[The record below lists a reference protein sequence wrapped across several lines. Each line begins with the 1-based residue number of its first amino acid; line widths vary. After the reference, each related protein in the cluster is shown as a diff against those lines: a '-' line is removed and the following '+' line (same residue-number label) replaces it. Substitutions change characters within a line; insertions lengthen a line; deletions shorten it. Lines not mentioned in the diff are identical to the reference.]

1 MRKKHKVKGILKRI
15 LFVAVL
21 FLLLPLGIEDYKA
34 ISEEDVQRA
43 EEELQAAKDREAEI
57 ERQLD
62 ELSGSITSTQNYISE
77 VDGIISDLSIQIYQS
92 EQAIAAKQQEI
103 DDKQAQLDLTLAG
116 IAYVQADIEQKK
128 AELASAQETEA
139 EQYASMKLRI
149 QYMYEN
155 GDDTFMDVLFSSDSM
170 IDFLNNAEYISEIS
184 KYDRQKLVEY
194 GETKDHIATLLGQL
208 EGQETELLIQQSN
221 YETELAELEAEQNAL
236 VVMKEAQEVDKA
248 TYNSVYEQK
257 NAELANLENQQTYT
271 EQQRLDAE
279 REVEEQTARVE
290 QARKDWADFLAE
302 MARLN
307 QDAEAAIQAKLA
319 EINITGF
326 TWPLPGYNTI
336 TSQFGMRMHP
346 ILGYEKLHDGTDI
359 SGYEVNGKP
368 IVAAYSGTVVLSEY
382 YWGYGNCVKIDHGGG
397 IQTLYAHASALLVS
411 VGQHV
416 NAGDTI
422 ALVGSSGNST
432 GPHLHFSLI
441 IAGEFV
447 NPLDY
452 VSVPRY

>member
-43 EEELQAAKDREAEI
+43 EQELQAAKDREAEI

-62 ELSGSITSTQNYISE
+62 ELSGSITSTQNYITE
-77 VDGIISDLSIQIYQS
+77 VDAIISNLSLQIYQS

-103 DDKQAQLDLTLAG
+103 DDKQAQIDLTLAG
-116 IAYVQADIEQKK
+116 IAYVQADIEQKQ
-128 AELASAQETEA
+128 AELADAQETEA

-155 GDDTFMDVLFSSDSM
+155 GDDTFMEVLFSSDSM

-194 GETKDHIATLLGQL
+194 GETKDYIATLLGQL
-208 EGQETELLIQQSN
+208 EGQETELLVQQN
-221 YETELAELEAEQNAL
+221 KYETELAELEAEQNTL
-236 VVMKEAQEVDKA
+236 VVMKEALEVDMA
-248 TYNSVYEQK
+248 TYDAVYQQK
-257 NAELANLENQQTYT
+257 NAELTNLENQQSYT

-290 QARKDWADFLAE
+290 QARKDYADWLAE

-397 IQTLYAHASALLVS
+397 IQTLYAHASVLLVS

>member
-62 ELSGSITSTQNYISE
+62 ELSGNITSTQNYISE
-77 VDGIISDLSIQIYQS
+77 VDGIISDLSLQIYQS

-103 DDKQAQLDLTLAG
+103 DDKQAELDLTLAG

-128 AELASAQETEA
+128 AELADAQETEA

>member
-43 EEELQAAKDREAEI
+43 EQELQAAKDREAEI

-62 ELSGSITSTQNYISE
+62 ELSGSITSTQNYITE
-77 VDGIISDLSIQIYQS
+77 VDAIISNLSLQIYQS

-103 DDKQAQLDLTLAG
+103 DDKQAQIDLTLAG
-116 IAYVQADIEQKK
+116 IAYVQADIEQKQS
-128 AELASAQETEA
+128 ELADAQETEA

-155 GDDTFMDVLFSSDSM
+155 GDDTFMEVLFSSDSM

-194 GETKDHIATLLGQL
+194 GETKDYIATLLGQL
-208 EGQETELLIQQSN
+208 EGQETELLVQQN
-221 YETELAELEAEQNAL
+221 KYETELAELEAEQNTL
-236 VVMKEAQEVDKA
+236 VVMKEALEVDMA
-248 TYNSVYEQK
+248 TYDAVYQQK
-257 NAELANLENQQTYT
+257 NAELTNLENQQSYT

-290 QARKDWADFLAE
+290 QARKDYADWLAE